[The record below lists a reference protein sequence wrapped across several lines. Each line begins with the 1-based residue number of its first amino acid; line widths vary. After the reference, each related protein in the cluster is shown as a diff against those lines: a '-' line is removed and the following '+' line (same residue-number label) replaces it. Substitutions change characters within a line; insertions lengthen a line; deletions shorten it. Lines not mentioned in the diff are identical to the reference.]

1 MRNWKPIYIENSRIL
16 AWLSYLAPIS
26 IQAITLGVIVISKDE
41 MSEVTKNHETIHF
54 QQYLETLFLGFLILY
69 FWDWFIGLVKYK
81 DGQKAYL
88 SIRAEQEAHKN
99 QENLEYLP
107 TDRKRWCWLQRPDPP
122 LFCLNQIRQ
131 STKRILALIP

>member
-16 AWLSYLAPIS
+16 AWLSYLAPIK
-26 IQAITLGVIVISKDE
+26 IQAIALGVIVISRDE

-122 LFCLNQIRQ
+122 LFL
-131 STKRILALIP
+131 P

>member
-107 TDRKRWCWLQRPDPP
+107 TDRKRWYWLQRPDPP
-122 LFCLNQIRQ
+122 LFL
-131 STKRILALIP
+131 S